1 MPAGGAWEAVEVV
14 VIFPWFLLGCVSENL
29 WVALDWASDALW
41 DPLGCPSAI
50 MLGCVS
56 ENLWVALVW
65 ASDALWDPFCCLS
78 LWRLGW

>member
-1 MPAGGAWEAVEVV
+1 MV

-29 WVALDWASDALW
+29 WVALDWASDALC

-65 ASDALWDPFCCLS
+65 ASAALWDPFCFLS